1 MVNLNGAI
9 EALVRLWWLVLTVGG
24 MAGLL
29 TYHAIRQVPPTF
41 VASTTLMVG
50 DVLRSPKP
58 GENEFSVAQNLA
70 TGYAQ
75 IAQRQPILD
84 GAVRSLGLQTTW
96 EDLRQRIVVIHPN
109 GALTI
114 EIRAMD
120 TNPVR
125 ARDIAA
131 SIADQLV
138 EASPTRARKQEL
150 DQRQQFL
157 RDELATLQTKI
168 EQGRAELAKKQ
179 AALGQETTAR
189 GVLDRQDE
197 IKAIE
202 LNLSTW
208 RNNYNDVLGALEGR
222 SDPNS
227 LSIIEPAAIP
237 TSPAGPRTTWF
248 VALAAAAGVLVV
260 SSGIVAA
267 EMFGRR
273 VRSGD
278 DIRGAMRSA
287 LDGLVAYIPRLGASD
302 TAVAV
307 LTEPDSLAAEAYRL
321 LAAQLRFGVLGN
333 GSHILLV
340 TSATNGEGKSTTAA
354 NLASALALG
363 GSNVILIDLDLRK
376 PVLHSLFGLP
386 NREGASAMMREANYD
401 IDRYAVHTALPR
413 LRLIPAGT
421 PVGNPT
427 EILSRSAE
435 ALVLAA
441 WSNADYVIVDG
452 PPLLAVAD
460 AAVLTGSVPDTLFV
474 ARYERTNGRDLRA
487 ALDIL
492 NGLPT
497 RLRAVVLN
505 AVPWEQLNLY
515 GYYFVPQQRGFMAGL
530 RSMGA
535 WGAGRMPALPGSA
548 RGSTSDTAVPK
559 QHGP

>member
-9 EALVRLWWLVLTVGG
+9 GALARLWWLVLTVGG

-29 TYHAIRQVPPTF
+29 TFHALRQAPPTY
-41 VASTTLMVG
+41 VASTTLIVG

-70 TGYAQ
+70 NGYAQ
-75 IAQRQPILD
+75 IALRQPVLD
-84 GAVRSLGLQTTW
+84 ATVQALGLQTTW

-114 EIRAMD
+114 EVRVMD

-131 SIADQLV
+131 AIADQLIA
-138 EASPTRARKQEL
+138 ASPTRTRKQEL

-157 RDELATLQTKI
+157 RDEMATLQTKI
-168 EQGRAELAKKQ
+168 EQGRAELGRKQ
-179 AALGQETTAR
+179 TALAQETTAR

-208 RNNYNDVLGALEGR
+208 RSNYNDVLSALEGR
-222 SDPNS
+222 GDPNS
-227 LSIIEPAAIP
+227 LTIIEPASVP
-237 TSPAGPRTTWF
+237 RSPSGPRTAWY
-248 VALAAAAGVLVV
+248 VVLAAAAGVLVV
-260 SSGIVAA
+260 SSGIVAT
-267 EMFGRR
+267 ELFGRR
-273 VRSGD
+273 IRSGG

-287 LDGLVAYIPRLGASD
+287 MDGLVAYIPRLGASD

-307 LTEPDSLAAEAYRL
+307 LSEPDSLAAEAYRL
-321 LAAQLRFGVLGN
+321 LAAQLRFGVLGA
-333 GSHILLV
+333 GSHMLLV

-363 GSNVILIDLDLRK
+363 GSNVILVDLDLRK

-386 NREGASAMMREANYD
+386 NREGASAMMREGNYD

-413 LRLIPAGT
+413 LRLIPAGL

-427 EILSRSAE
+427 EILSRAAE
-435 ALVLAA
+435 ALVLEA
-441 WSNADYVIVDG
+441 WSRADYVIVDG

-460 AAVLTGSVPDTLFV
+460 AAVLTGCVPDTLFV
-474 ARYERTNGRDLRA
+474 ARYERTSGRDLRT
-487 ALDIL
+487 ALEVL

-515 GYYFVPQQRGFMAGL
+515 GYYFAPEQRGFMGGL
-530 RSMGA
+530 RSLGN
-535 WGAGRMPALPGSA
+535 WGVGRMPALPGTVRS
-548 RGSTSDTAVPK
+548 STPEVAV
-559 QHGP
+559 QE

>member
-9 EALVRLWWLVLTVGG
+9 GALARLWWLVLTVGG

-29 TYHAIRQVPPTF
+29 TFHALRQAPPTY
-41 VASTTLMVG
+41 VASTTLIVG

-70 TGYAQ
+70 NGYAQ
-75 IAQRQPILD
+75 IALRQPVLD
-84 GAVRSLGLQTTW
+84 ATVQALGLQTTW

-114 EIRAMD
+114 EVRVMD

-131 SIADQLV
+131 AIADQLIA
-138 EASPTRARKQEL
+138 ASPTRTRKQEL

-157 RDELATLQTKI
+157 RDEMATLQTKI
-168 EQGRAELAKKQ
+168 EQGRAELGRKQ
-179 AALGQETTAR
+179 TALAQETTAR

-208 RNNYNDVLGALEGR
+208 RSNYNDVLSALEGR
-222 SDPNS
+222 GDPNS
-227 LSIIEPAAIP
+227 LTIIEPASVP
-237 TSPAGPRTTWF
+237 RSPSGPRTAWY
-248 VALAAAAGVLVV
+248 VVLAAAAGVLVV
-260 SSGIVAA
+260 SSGIVAT
-267 EMFGRR
+267 ELFGRR
-273 VRSGD
+273 IRSGG

-287 LDGLVAYIPRLGASD
+287 MDGLVAYIPRLGASD

-307 LTEPDSLAAEAYRL
+307 LSEPDSLAAEAYRL
-321 LAAQLRFGVLGN
+321 LAAQLRFGVLGA
-333 GSHILLV
+333 GSHMLLV

-363 GSNVILIDLDLRK
+363 GSNVILVDLDLRK

-386 NREGASAMMREANYD
+386 NREGASAMMREGNYD
-401 IDRYAVHTALPR
+401 IDRYAIHTALPR
-413 LRLIPAGT
+413 LRLIPAGL

-427 EILSRSAE
+427 EILSRAAE
-435 ALVLAA
+435 ALVLEA
-441 WSNADYVIVDG
+441 WSRADYVIVDG

-460 AAVLTGSVPDTLFV
+460 AAVLTGCVPDTLFV
-474 ARYERTNGRDLRA
+474 ARYERTSGRDLRT
-487 ALDIL
+487 ALEVL

-515 GYYFVPQQRGFMAGL
+515 GYYFAPEQRGFMGGL
-530 RSMGA
+530 RSLGN
-535 WGAGRMPALPGSA
+535 WGVGRMPALPGTVRS
-548 RGSTSDTAVPK
+548 STPEVAV
-559 QHGP
+559 QE

>member
-9 EALVRLWWLVLTVGG
+9 GALARLWWLVLTVGG

-29 TYHAIRQVPPTF
+29 TFHALRQAPPTY
-41 VASTTLMVG
+41 VASTTLIVG

-70 TGYAQ
+70 NGYAQ
-75 IAQRQPILD
+75 IALRQPVLD
-84 GAVRSLGLQTTW
+84 ATVQALGLQTTW

-114 EIRAMD
+114 EVRVMD

-131 SIADQLV
+131 AIADQLIA
-138 EASPTRARKQEL
+138 ASPTRTRKQEL

-157 RDELATLQTKI
+157 RDEMATLQTKI
-168 EQGRAELAKKQ
+168 EQGRAELGRKQ
-179 AALGQETTAR
+179 TALAQETTAR

-208 RNNYNDVLGALEGR
+208 RSNYNDVLSALEGR
-222 SDPNS
+222 GDPNS
-227 LSIIEPAAIP
+227 LTIIEPASVP
-237 TSPAGPRTTWF
+237 RSPSGPRTAWY
-248 VALAAAAGVLVV
+248 VVLAAAAGVLVV
-260 SSGIVAA
+260 SSGIVAT
-267 EMFGRR
+267 ELFGRR
-273 VRSGD
+273 IRSGG

-287 LDGLVAYIPRLGASD
+287 MDGLVAYIPRLGASD

-307 LTEPDSLAAEAYRL
+307 LSEPDSLAAEAYRL
-321 LAAQLRFGVLGN
+321 LAAQLRFGVLGA
-333 GSHILLV
+333 GSHMLLV

-363 GSNVILIDLDLRK
+363 GSNVILVDLDLRK

-386 NREGASAMMREANYD
+386 NREGASAMMREGNYD
-401 IDRYAVHTALPR
+401 IDRYAIHTALPR
-413 LRLIPAGT
+413 LRLIPAGL

-427 EILSRSAE
+427 EILSRAAE
-435 ALVLAA
+435 ALVLEA
-441 WSNADYVIVDG
+441 WSRADYVIVDG

-460 AAVLTGSVPDTLFV
+460 AAVLTGCVPDTLFV
-474 ARYERTNGRDLRA
+474 ARYERTSGRDLRA
-487 ALDIL
+487 ALEVL

-515 GYYFVPQQRGFMAGL
+515 GYYFAPEQRGFMGGL
-530 RSMGA
+530 RSLGN
-535 WGAGRMPALPGSA
+535 WGVGRMPALPGTVRS
-548 RGSTSDTAVPK
+548 STPEVAV
-559 QHGP
+559 QE